1 MQLFFLLLVLLLYL
15 LPLPSPSPHN
25 NNKKEEKR
33 KEYEKA
39 NQRTSHSGVCGTA
52 YCSCGELSPV
62 DMHQFFF
69 FFLPITVALC
79 DLAFVFFFFSA
90 LLLFKP
96 FQSNDLKD
104 VFSLAFNFF
113 FFFLYACATSLGA
126 FLTPLAFTCATV
138 FSVFPFFFFALPSQ
152 ETGYC
157 TLAIVLFTRLHYLLP
172 LYRHCFLFWSNHF
185 TVNERGSLPTLFFFF
200 FSCFII
206 RCRCYEC
213 SYSSPLALLSLTP
226 T

>member
-1 MQLFFLLLVLLLYL
+1 MLVIERPWASLELTCGVWKVCGICVLFVMQLFFLLLVLLLYL

-104 VFSLAFNFF
+104 VFSLAFSFF
-113 FFFLYACATSLGA
+113 FFFFVCMCHFTRSFPHTSRFYLRHGI
-126 FLTPLAFTCATV
+126 FC
-138 FSVFPFFFFALPSQ
+138 FSFFFFLHYHRKKLAIARLPS
-152 ETGYC
+152 
-157 TLAIVLFTRLHYLLP
+157 
-172 LYRHCFLFWSNHF
+172 
-185 TVNERGSLPTLFFFF
+185 
-200 FSCFII
+200 FSSPDFII
-206 RCRCYEC
+206 YCHYTGIAFC
-213 SYSSPLALLSLTP
+213 SGLTTLL
-226 T
+226 

>member
-113 FFFLYACATSLGA
+113 FFFFVCICHFTRSFPHTSRFYLRHGI
-126 FLTPLAFTCATV
+126 FC
-138 FSVFPFFFFALPSQ
+138 FSFFFFLHYHRKKLAIARLPS
-152 ETGYC
+152 
-157 TLAIVLFTRLHYLLP
+157 
-172 LYRHCFLFWSNHF
+172 
-185 TVNERGSLPTLFFFF
+185 
-200 FSCFII
+200 FSSPDFII
-206 RCRCYEC
+206 YCHYTGIAFC
-213 SYSSPLALLSLTP
+213 SGLTTLL
-226 T
+226 